1 MVSYIKKDGEIM
13 SQTTLDKKE
22 VIIER
27 PNGCTPTKIVRG
39 IKPLNNHPF
48 NCRGCTPT
56 KIVRSIKL
64 FLFLLNFNSRCTPT
78 IIIRDIKRKVG
89 FL

>member
-27 PNGCTPTKIVRG
+27 GSVDHIG
-39 IKPLNNHPF
+39 LMLNN
-48 NCRGCTPT
+48 
-56 KIVRSIKL
+56 VKL
-64 FLFLLNFNSRCTPT
+64 
-78 IIIRDIKRKVG
+78 IRDIIEGLQKEGVEITLFDDFISFRKDNVG
-89 FL
+89 IDLQIKER

>member
-27 PNGCTPTKIVRG
+27 GGVDHIG
-39 IKPLNNHPF
+39 LMLNN
-48 NCRGCTPT
+48 
-56 KIVRSIKL
+56 VKL
-64 FLFLLNFNSRCTPT
+64 
-78 IIIRDIKRKVG
+78 IRDIIEGLQKEGVEITLFDDFISFRKDNVG
-89 FL
+89 IDLQIKET

>member
-27 PNGCTPTKIVRG
+27 GGVDHIG
-39 IKPLNNHPF
+39 LMLNN
-48 NCRGCTPT
+48 
-56 KIVRSIKL
+56 VKL
-64 FLFLLNFNSRCTPT
+64 
-78 IIIRDIKRKVG
+78 IRDIIEGLQKEGVEITLFDDFISFRKDNVG
-89 FL
+89 IDLQIKERQ

>member
-27 PNGCTPTKIVRG
+27 GGVDRIG
-39 IKPLNNHPF
+39 LMLNN
-48 NCRGCTPT
+48 
-56 KIVRSIKL
+56 VKL
-64 FLFLLNFNSRCTPT
+64 
-78 IIIRDIKRKVG
+78 IRDIIEGLQKEGVEITLFDDFISFRKDNVG
-89 FL
+89 IDLQIKER

>member
-27 PNGCTPTKIVRG
+27 GGVDHSGRRL
-39 IKPLNNHPF
+39 IK
-48 NCRGCTPT
+48 
-56 KIVRSIKL
+56 KK
-64 FLFLLNFNSRCTPT
+64 
-78 IIIRDIKRKVG
+78 IIRDIIEGLQKEGVEITLFDDFISFRKDNVG
-89 FL
+89 IDLQIKER

>member
-27 PNGCTPTKIVRG
+27 GGVDHIG
-39 IKPLNNHPF
+39 LMLNN
-48 NCRGCTPT
+48 
-56 KIVRSIKL
+56 VKL
-64 FLFLLNFNSRCTPT
+64 
-78 IIIRDIKRKVG
+78 IRDIIEGLQKEGVEITLFDDFISFRKDNVG
-89 FL
+89 IDLQIKER

>member
-27 PNGCTPTKIVRG
+27 GDVDHIG
-39 IKPLNNHPF
+39 LMLNN
-48 NCRGCTPT
+48 
-56 KIVRSIKL
+56 VKL
-64 FLFLLNFNSRCTPT
+64 
-78 IIIRDIKRKVG
+78 IRDIIEGLQKEGVEITLFDDFISFRKDNVG
-89 FL
+89 IDLQIKER

>member
-27 PNGCTPTKIVRG
+27 GGVDHIG
-39 IKPLNNHPF
+39 LMLNN
-48 NCRGCTPT
+48 
-56 KIVRSIKL
+56 VKL
-64 FLFLLNFNSRCTPT
+64 
-78 IIIRDIKRKVG
+78 IRDIIEGLQKEGVEITLFADFISFRKDNVG
-89 FL
+89 IDLQIKER

>member
-27 PNGCTPTKIVRG
+27 GGVDHIG
-39 IKPLNNHPF
+39 LMLNN
-48 NCRGCTPT
+48 
-56 KIVRSIKL
+56 VKL
-64 FLFLLNFNSRCTPT
+64 
-78 IIIRDIKRKVG
+78 IRDIIEGLQKEGVELTLFDDFISFRKDNVG
-89 FL
+89 IDLQIKER

>member
-27 PNGCTPTKIVRG
+27 GGVDHIG
-39 IKPLNNHPF
+39 LMLNN
-48 NCRGCTPT
+48 
-56 KIVRSIKL
+56 VKL
-64 FLFLLNFNSRCTPT
+64 
-78 IIIRDIKRKVG
+78 IRDIIEGLQKEGVEITLFDDFISFRKDNIG
-89 FL
+89 IDLQIKER